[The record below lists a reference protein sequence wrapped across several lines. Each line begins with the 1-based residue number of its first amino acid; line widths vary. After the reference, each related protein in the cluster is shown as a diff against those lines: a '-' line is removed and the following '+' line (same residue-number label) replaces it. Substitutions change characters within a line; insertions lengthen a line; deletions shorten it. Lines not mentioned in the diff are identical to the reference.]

1 MPSYEKECEVAKEA
15 ARRAGL
21 LCVAVRDTM
30 LDSPEKMEKAGKEPV
45 TIADYGAQAVVLRT
59 IQEHYP
65 QDAALAE
72 EWGDEFIALATEEQ
86 RAAVLRHV
94 GQAVGRD
101 CTLDEVRG
109 WLDFGRGGSGER
121 VWVVDPIDGT
131 KGFLRGDQFA
141 VAVALL
147 INGDPVVGALACPL
161 MPYHIAQPDA
171 ERGVVAA
178 AVRGQGASLES
189 LRGGETR
196 PIRVSKADAGS
207 ARAVESIEHSDHSF
221 SADVFRKAALGGQ
234 LVRMDS
240 QAKYLAVADGR
251 ADVYLRQSRSEDYRE
266 KVWDHAAGM
275 LIVEEAGGR
284 VTDLSG
290 KALEFT
296 HGSTLAANQG
306 ILATNGILHDELL
319 EAIQAAEVS

>member
-1 MPSYEKECEVAKEA
+1 MLYEKERDVAKEA

-21 LCVAVRDTM
+21 LCIAVRNEM

-45 TIADYGAQAVVLRT
+45 TIADYGAQAIVLRT
-59 IQEHYP
+59 IQQHFP
-65 QDAALAE
+65 QDASLAE

-86 RAAVLRHV
+86 RASVLRHV
-94 GQAVGRD
+94 GQAAGQD

-109 WLDFGRGGSGER
+109 WLDFGRGGAGER

-147 INGDPVVGALACPL
+147 VNGEPVVGALACPL
-161 MPYHIAQPDA
+161 LPFHASDPDG
-171 ERGVVAA
+171 ERGVVATA
-178 AVRGQGASLES
+178 IRGQGAHLEA
-189 LRGGETR
+189 LGGSTVR
-196 PIRVSKADAGS
+196 PMHVSRAQSDD

-221 SADVFRKAALGGQ
+221 SADVFREARLGGQ

-251 ADVYLRQSRSEDYRE
+251 AEVYLRQSRSEDYRE
-266 KVWDHAAGM
+266 KVWDHAAGV

-296 HGSTLAANQG
+296 HGATLAANQG
-306 ILATNGILHDELL
+306 ILATNGSLHNELL
-319 EAIQAAEVS
+319 AAIQTVAVS